1 MFQEPLLGDEVRIE
15 HRHQLAMTLAQPG
28 VEVARLGV
36 QAFGTMH
43 VATAQLFGQPLH
55 LLTARVIQ
63 HQNTGVGIA
72 LLRAAQK
79 RALQHRQRLAV
90 GGYKDV
96 HMGPPRR
103 GLPVPMAFL
112 DVPTSIREA
121 APGQPQWQQTGDQ
134 QPAFRQQQQAAEAGG
149 NSGVRD

>member
-36 QAFGTMH
+36 LAFGTMQ
-43 VATAQLFGQPLH
+43 VATAQPFGQPLH

-90 GGYKDV
+90 GGYKNV

-103 GLPVPMAFL
+103 GLPLPMPFL
-112 DVPTSIREA
+112 NVPTSIREA
-121 APGQPQWQQTGDQ
+121 APGQQ
-134 QPAFRQQQQAAEAGG
+134 
-149 NSGVRD
+149 